1 MTTSSDQNP
10 DSSEHAA
17 RGASPWRVP
26 VCHPNLYMWLVFV
39 SALDVIMTRVILF
52 FGGTEINPIADFIIA
67 NWGRLGMSIFKFII
81 VAFVIIVCE
90 FISRRNMIA
99 SRRLAVTSIA
109 ISTVPVCWSCFIMA
123 SIIID
128 PPVRE
133 DGELDVEGIE
143 VRHVEPEHTAP
154 SIVTL
159 RTHEPVLEHAWPI

>member
-1 MTTSSDQNP
+1 MTTSSDQTP
-10 DSSEHAA
+10 DSSEHPARAA
-17 RGASPWRVP
+17 GSWRVP

-67 NWGRLGMSIFKFII
+67 NWGRLGMSIFKFTI

-99 SRRLAVTSIA
+99 SRRLAIASIA
-109 ISTVPVCWSCFIMA
+109 ISVVPVCWSCFIMA

-143 VRHVEPEHTAP
+143 VRHVEPARTAP
-154 SIVTL
+154 SIVTWQA
-159 RTHEPVLEHAWPI
+159 HKPVQEQAWPI

>member
-1 MTTSSDQNP
+1 MTTSSDQTP
-10 DSSEHAA
+10 DSSEHTAKA
-17 RGASPWRVP
+17 ASPWRVP

-52 FGGTEINPIADFIIA
+52 FGGTEINPIADFIIN

-99 SRRLAVTSIA
+99 SRRLAITSIA
-109 ISTVPVCWSCFIMA
+109 ISMVPVCWSCLIMA

-143 VRHVEPEHTAP
+143 VRQFEPAHTMP
-154 SIVTL
+154 SVLTS
-159 RTHEPVLEHAWPI
+159 RTHKPVQEYAWPI